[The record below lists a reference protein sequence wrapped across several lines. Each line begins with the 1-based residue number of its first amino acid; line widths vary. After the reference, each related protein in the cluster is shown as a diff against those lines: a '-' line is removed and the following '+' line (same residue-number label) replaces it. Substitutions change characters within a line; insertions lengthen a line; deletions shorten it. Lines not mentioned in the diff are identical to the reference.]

1 MSRRAIAKKRSIL
14 PDPMYRSR
22 LVSMIISRLLQDGKK
37 NVARRILYESM
48 EVLEELTSASLPS
61 PQSSAGKLGVRSI
74 DTGLNVLPGGTTVKA
89 TLNTIVATSSL
100 ASPVA
105 FGDARPSANADVGP
119 STLQPIGSFY
129 SEVGP
134 KAKLTAQDGQSR
146 GFALSLDSLK
156 IFQQAVFNVTPV
168 VEVKSRRVGG
178 SNYQVPLEVNPE
190 RGTALA
196 LRWLIQAARQR
207 PGREMSTKLAN
218 ELLDASN
225 KTGNAIRKREET
237 HRMAEANKAF
247 ANYRF

>member
-1 MSRRAIAKKRSIL
+1 MSRRATAKKRIIS

-37 NVARRILYESM
+37 NVARRILYECMQS
-48 EVLEELTSASLPS
+48 LEKLE
-61 PQSSAGKLGVRSI
+61 GKV
-74 DTGLNVLPGGTTVKA
+74 P
-89 TLNTIVATSSL
+89 TI
-100 ASPVA
+100 ASPVKPPNKQPTPIA
-105 FGDARPSANADVGP
+105 TQGSSVPAPLGNELA
-119 STLQPIGSFY
+119 TLPTGASQTNQEP
-129 SEVGP
+129 P
-134 KAKLTAQDGQSR
+134 
-146 GFALSLDSLK
+146 SLK

-178 SNYQVPLEVNPE
+178 SNYQVPLEVNAE

-196 LRWLIQAARQR
+196 LRWIIQAARQR
-207 PGREMSTKLAN
+207 PGREMATKLAN

>member
-1 MSRRAIAKKRSIL
+1 MSRRAVAKKRSVST
-14 PDPMYRSR
+14 DPMYRSR

-48 EVLEELTSASLPS
+48 EIIEESNLTGRNETSAAIPKTGIGIPS
-61 PQSSAGKLGVRSI
+61 S
-74 DTGLNVLPGGTTVKA
+74 GG
-89 TLNTIVATSSL
+89 NRSSL
-100 ASPVA
+100 TIQESRSERVGSKLSMTPVSDAS
-105 FGDARPSANADVGP
+105 D
-119 STLQPIGSFY
+119 SF
-129 SEVGP
+129 
-134 KAKLTAQDGQSR
+134 
-146 GFALSLDSLK
+146 K
-156 IFQQAVFNVTPV
+156 IFQQAIFNVTPV

-196 LRWLIQAARQR
+196 LRWIIQAARQR
-207 PGREMSTKLAN
+207 PGREMSSKLAN

-225 KTGNAIRKREET
+225 KTGNAIKKREET